1 MHPPEGPAGDSQR
14 TQILNIKIQ
23 DLQEESVRRPQEL
36 GKILQVPLIQRGGV
50 CAVEMIRL
58 ATFDGQDLTY
68 TFPRRTLMKTLMD
81 PLGGSCTIFSDC
93 CATVPDGRVLW
104 TPPSAHSMISGSHL
118 KDTFQLLVGLV

>member
-104 TPPSAHSMISGSHL
+104 THNAAASDLQHPPTPLS
-118 KDTFQLLVGLV
+118 LLSQTCQ